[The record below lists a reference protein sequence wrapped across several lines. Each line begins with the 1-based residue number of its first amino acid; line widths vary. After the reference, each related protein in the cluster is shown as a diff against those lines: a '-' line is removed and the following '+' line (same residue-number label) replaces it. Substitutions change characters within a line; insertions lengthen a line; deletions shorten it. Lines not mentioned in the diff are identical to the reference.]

1 MSMIKCSCCSMFA
14 DSDDGEGL
22 FDVPRIDKP
31 GKTVTY
37 ICGGCCEK
45 YVNEDEKY
53 DPDLPEKGSLLR
65 RWRPHGPALAEDQS
79 NQA

>member
-1 MSMIKCSCCSMFA
+1 MFA

-53 DPDLPEKGSLLR
+53 DPDLPEKEAYLDAGDR
-65 RWRPHGPALAEDQS
+65 MAALAEDQS